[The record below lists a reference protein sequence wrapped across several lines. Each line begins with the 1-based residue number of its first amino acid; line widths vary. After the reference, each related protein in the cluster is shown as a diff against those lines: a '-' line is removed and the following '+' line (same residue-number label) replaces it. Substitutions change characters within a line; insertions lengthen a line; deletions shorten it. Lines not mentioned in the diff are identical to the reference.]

1 LFEGLVVLFQG
12 FFLGV
17 VIAAPVGPIGL
28 LCIRRTLEHGPAVG
42 LATGMGAAVAD
53 TIFGAMAAFG
63 ISTAVTFLSGHELMF
78 RLIGG
83 VFMLAIA
90 IRLFRD
96 PPVPA
101 DNESEAANPPTS
113 LGGFVTGL
121 TLTLTNPI
129 TLFAFL
135 ALLAGIGLGSNLG
148 EFNALTLVV
157 GVFCG
162 SASWWLTLCSG
173 VALVRHR
180 ISEDR
185 LMLINRGTAVA
196 LVLFGAW
203 AVMSSVGAAWSFV
216 AMVATYPS

>member
-1 LFEGLVVLFQG
+1 MLEGLVVFIQG

-28 LCIRRTLEHGPAVG
+28 LCIRRTLEYGTAVG
-42 LATGMGAAVAD
+42 VATGMGAAVAD

-63 ISTAVTFLSGHELMF
+63 ISTAVSFLAGHEILF
-78 RLIGG
+78 RLVGG
-83 VFMLAIA
+83 AFMLAIA
-90 IRLFRD
+90 LSLFRTA
-96 PPVPA
+96 PTVT
-101 DNESEAANPPTS
+101 ESDSDTPETPTS
-113 LGGFVTGL
+113 FGGFVTGL

-135 ALLAGIGLGSNLG
+135 ALFAGIGLGGNLG
-148 EFNALTLVV
+148 QFNALTLVV

-185 LMLINRGTAVA
+185 LLLINRG
-196 LVLFGAW
+196 FHW
-203 AVMSSVGAAWSFV
+203 ISERPFNR
-216 AMVATYPS
+216 